1 MQSAERK
8 VALQFKSSKPTKR
21 EKKMVDSNTTFIS
34 YFLRE
39 VWSKNTKTWNA
50 FLWYTN
56 LKKKEKGRKQT
67 QKHPSILIHWVA

>member
-39 VWSKNTKTWNA
+39 V
-50 FLWYTN
+50 
-56 LKKKEKGRKQT
+56 
-67 QKHPSILIHWVA
+67 